1 MWESLNGE
9 NLNVLVAPFKFIHEN
24 LKERQ
29 KVFFENITT
38 ILLIQLWLIFIHY
51 QMQKTKN
58 KKQQQ
63 NKKKKI
69 NKTRDLHIDCTLG
82 NCLFGAVNIT
92 KNADPDKHGYSGC
105 GTEYDA
111 RSQFSLLEGSSTK
124 NVINFGTDDSS
135 SVHVEVKRKI
145 T

>member
-1 MWESLNGE
+1 MV
-9 NLNVLVAPFKFIHEN
+9 NLYPLSNA
-24 LKERQ
+24 
-29 KVFFENITT
+29 
-38 ILLIQLWLIFIHY
+38 
-51 QMQKTKN
+51 KN
-58 KKQQQ
+58 KKQKTTTKQN
-63 NKKKKI
+63 NKKKK

-92 KNADPDKHGYSGC
+92 KNADPDKHGYSGY